1 MEGFPSTQASAQ
13 FPRTPRRTVPTV
25 FGRGAPFRTQAAR
38 IGGRR
43 TSFDARVYGKKTSSH
58 PKTLS
63 VSRSWVLGERYT
75 GRRSWYD
82 VMRRRTEGGRAD
94 GAVPCGAAGAAAA
107 INW

>member
-1 MEGFPSTQASAQ
+1 MTAWRVFPSTQAVRA
-13 FPRTPRRTVPTV
+13 VPTNPAEDRANS
-25 FGRGAPFRTQAAR
+25 FWSWSPFRTQASR

-43 TSFDARVYGKKTSSH
+43 TSFDARVYGKISSH

-82 VMRRRTEGGRAD
+82 VMRRRTEG
-94 GAVPCGAAGAAAA
+94 VC
-107 INW
+107 